1 MLLKSSLSCFPLFL
15 SSSFFLISLVIW
27 LSFLVLLSLHHHW
40 VFLLLLVLWKKFN
53 MLVSVLH
60 GTPTTGGSWPSQWGC
75 YGGWSLPCM
84 LCMVTEHAI
93 DWTQFLRAGVPVLLK
108 CRCIWNLHNLNI
120 RSLLNQVGL
129 NHKYGELISTDEYL
143 YFLHLHIFWI
153 ILSLTAWWL
162 GLLVTVSSDW
172 NSVCWLMS
180 DIELGPELGADDISG
195 DVMVTAYYHMYRSW
209 SSQKLHVIVAIFLI
223 HSSLVFPEFFGIGV
237 SYFSFLL
244 M

>member
-1 MLLKSSLSCFPLFL
+1 MELQPL
-15 SSSFFLISLVIW
+15 VEADQ
-27 LSFLVLLSLHHHW
+27 
-40 VFLLLLVLWKKFN
+40 
-53 MLVSVLH
+53 VSGDAMVADH
-60 GTPTTGGSWPSQWGC
+60 YHAC
-75 YGGWSLPCM
+75 YAWSLNMQLIVP
-84 LCMVTEHAI
+84 V
-93 DWTQFLRAGVPVLLK
+93 WTQFLRAGVPVLLK

-120 RSLLNQVGL
+120 MSLLNQVGL
-129 NHKYGELISTDEYL
+129 NHKYGELISTDEYI

-172 NSVCWLMS
+172 NPVCWLMS

-195 DVMVTAYYHMYRSW
+195 DVMVTAYYHMYCSW

-223 HSSLVFPEFFGIGV
+223 HSPLVFPEFFGIGV
-237 SYFSFLL
+237 SYFAFLL